1 MILNKKFQ
9 YLTPKRVTDPV
20 SGNRTYSLF
29 EEKLPSV
36 TTILKHVPDEQ
47 KRIAL
52 ERWRQKV
59 GDNEANKIRDNA
71 AKRGTIMH
79 RILEG
84 AIKEEGHADLSTL
97 GQEAGIMA
105 QAVLDNGFLE
115 DLQEV
120 YGMEMM
126 LGYEGLYAGAADVVG
141 VYKDRECIIDFKQ
154 SNNPKKLHHCRDY
167 FNQAAAY
174 AMAHNDMYGT
184 KIGAGVILVSVHGG
198 GIQEFVLKDKEFQ
211 QYCWNWLRKVD
222 EYYRLFK

>member
-1 MILNKKFQ
+1 
-9 YLTPKRVTDPV
+9 
-20 SGNRTYSLF
+20 
-29 EEKLPSV
+29 
-36 TTILKHVPDEQ
+36 
-47 KRIAL
+47 
-52 ERWRQKV
+52 
-59 GDNEANKIRDNA
+59 
-71 AKRGTIMH
+71 MH